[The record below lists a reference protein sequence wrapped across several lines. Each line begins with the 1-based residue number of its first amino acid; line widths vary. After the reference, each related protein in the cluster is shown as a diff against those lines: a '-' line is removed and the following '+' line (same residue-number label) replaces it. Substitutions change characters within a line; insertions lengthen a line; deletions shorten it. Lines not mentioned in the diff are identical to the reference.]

1 MALSCGGLEQR
12 APRPCPGAVPGR
24 LRSKAPGT
32 KPHGPGDLDLSARS
46 KACSPRARS
55 AGYRPETQEVKDAQ
69 TASIPDPHVPGDP
82 ARRVTPGASQRFVA
96 ATEQLDDGA
105 PVVSVMGRWT
115 WLRRRRSPRTL
126 LLGVAE
132 ERSGEAI
139 VDLTE
144 CSFFDS
150 AGLRGLARDERAP
163 RAREPGRWPWCSAQ
177 PTVLKVFQITG
188 FDERFEI
195 YPSLGVAADP
205 GGSGNGHV

>member
-1 MALSCGGLEQR
+1 MSER
-12 APRPCPGAVPGR
+12 VISDR
-24 LRSKAPGT
+24 
-32 KPHGPGDLDLSARS
+32 
-46 KACSPRARS
+46 
-55 AGYRPETQEVKDAQ
+55 
-69 TASIPDPHVPGDP
+69 HVPRRS

-96 ATEQLDDGA
+96 ATEQLDDGT
-105 PVVSVMGRWT
+105 PVVSVMGEVDLAT
-115 WLRRRRSPRTL
+115 APAFDQT

-132 ERSGEAI
+132 ERSGEVI

-150 AGLRGLARDERAP
+150 AGLAALLATRERLERAN
-163 RAREPGRWPWCSAQ
+163 RSLALVVAN

-195 YPSLGVAADP
+195 YPSLGVAADR